1 MAERLLVQKRKLV
14 GNVALMQRPFMGV
27 KPALSAEPVLK
38 K

>member
-14 GNVALMQRPFMGV
+14 GNVALKQRPFMV
-27 KPALSAEPVLK
+27 ERPDLPAEHALK